1 MHISATKGWSNTIQ
15 YTDFKRCCADF
26 YQEKIS
32 RLLFGKSMHPGALD
46 LTKDLSERLGLQESS
61 RVLDLA
67 CGVGTTAIF
76 LAKNFGCHVT
86 GLDLA
91 EGNIEEAKK
100 LLLSHSDV
108 SELVDF
114 RIGDAECIDLEDQI
128 FDCVV
133 CECSLCLFPNKKKA
147 VEEIY
152 RVTKNGGKIGMS
164 DIVVRGSIPQ
174 SLRDNLYR
182 FVCLLEAEND
192 ETYKTF
198 LQSVGFA
205 NICIYDKKNAIIQL
219 LDDIKKKM
227 FVIELLKGLGKI
239 ELKVD
244 LERTKRAVREIREC
258 VNSGIISYALIT
270 GEK

>member
-1 MHISATKGWSNTIQ
+1 MHISATKGWSNAMQ
-15 YTDFKRCCADF
+15 NTDFKRCCANF
-26 YQEKIS
+26 YQDRIS
-32 RLLFGKSMHPGALD
+32 RLLFGESMHPGALD
-46 LTKDLSERLGLQESS
+46 LTKELGERLGLQERS

-76 LAKNFGCHVT
+76 LARNFGCHVT

-108 SELVDF
+108 SCRIDF
-114 RIGDAECIDLEDQI
+114 RIGDAECIDFEDQI

-133 CECSLCLFPNKKKA
+133 CECSLCLFPNRKKA
-147 VEEIY
+147 AEEIY
-152 RVTKNGGKIGMS
+152 RVTKNSGKVGLS

-174 SLRDNLYR
+174 SLRDSLYR

-192 ETYKTF
+192 ETYKMF
-198 LQSVGFA
+198 LQSAGFA

-227 FVIELLKGLGKI
+227 FIIDLLKGLGKI
-239 ELKVD
+239 ELKAD
-244 LERTKRAVREIREC
+244 LERTKRTIREIREC
-258 VNSGIISYALIT
+258 VNSDIISYALIT